1 MIARQAFKL
10 KLKDRGFNW
19 LDEQTYYDPKRE

>member
-10 KLKDRGFNW
+10 KLKDRGFNL